1 MSGRDVF
8 GPCDDLFDCLMAHRY
23 MDHVGPASLG
33 MNYTYPSMVTSMG
46 HAFVN

>member
-8 GPCDDLFDCLMAHRY
+8 GPRDDLFDCLMAHRY

-33 MNYTYPSMVTSMG
+33 MNYAYLSMVTSMG